1 MWKEQLMNYNVS
13 IWSTNATGYDAY
25 RPQAPAALVGI
36 LTQLIQEPNPG
47 LVVDIGC
54 GTGLSTF
61 LWAEHARQVIGV
73 EPNDDMRQ
81 QAEAR
86 STGLDAKNVQFR
98 AGFSTQTGLPDSCAD
113 IVTCSQSLHWME
125 PDPTFAEVER
135 ILRPNGIFAA
145 YDYDWP
151 PTIHWEIEVAYN
163 ALLKEKIAKIVD
175 KLGSE
180 EGVQY
185 WPKEQHLERMRASG
199 CFRYVKELVIHNIE
213 MGNAERFIGIV
224 SSNRVGRLLRQGVS
238 EESIDFESF
247 KATVKKVLGD
257 DAVPWYFSYHVRLG
271 IK

>member
-1 MWKEQLMNYNVS
+1 MHSNVS
-13 IWSTNATGYDAY
+13 IWNKNATGYDAY
-25 RPQAPAALVGI
+25 RPQAPAVLVDI
-36 LTQLIQEPNPG
+36 LAQLIQEPNPG

-61 LWAEHARQVIGV
+61 LWAKRARQVIGI

-81 QAEAR
+81 QAEAK

-98 AGFSTQTGLPDSCAD
+98 SGLSTQTDLPDGCAD

-125 PDPTFAEVER
+125 PSPTFVEIAR
-135 ILRPNGIFAA
+135 ILRPGGVFAA

-163 ALLKEKIAKIVD
+163 ALGGKVAKIID
-175 KLGSE
+175 KLGSK

-213 MGNAERFIGIV
+213 MGNAERFLGLV
-224 SSNRVGRLLRQGVS
+224 SSNRIGRLLQQGVD
-238 EESIDFESF
+238 EENLDFDNF
-247 KATVKKVLGD
+247 KATVKKVLSD
-257 DAVPWYFSYHVRLG
+257 EPVPWYFSYRVRLG